1 VQKFYPVRL
10 NTLRKDDVLAFDVYV
25 SVGEKFVQ
33 YIHAQDVFE
42 GERLDKLKNKGV
54 RKLFIPTEQEKNYLQ
69 YLEKALDQL
78 SNTSHSI
85 EDRTQLAHDSLVTAA
100 ENAVVNF
107 ETEAGLRQQ
116 QDHLTKI
123 ANFVDSD
130 RKVIKQIMEN
140 INSSFDNNHHAANVS
155 SLCMS
160 VAAKAGLTDKQE
172 VSELSIAALVHDV
185 GKERFKE
192 NYDVLGDKMSAQQ
205 KQAYR
210 AHVSDG
216 VTLLQGKP
224 FISPRILGLVA
235 AHEELGQGRGYPEKK
250 DVFQLPLCYQ
260 ILIMCNRYDHFKT
273 QQQLPTMK
281 AIDAFFEKHSND
293 FPDELVT
300 VLASVL
306 T

>member
-1 VQKFYPVRL
+1 MQKFYPIRL
-10 NTLRKDDVLAFDVYV
+10 NTLRKDDALAFDVYV
-25 SVGEKFVQ
+25 SVGQKYVQ
-33 YIHAQDVFE
+33 YIRAQDVFE
-42 GERLDKLKNKGV
+42 GERIDKLKNKGV
-54 RKLFIPTEQEKNYLQ
+54 RKLFIPTEQEENYLK
-69 YLEKALDQL
+69 YLENALDQL
-78 SNTSHSI
+78 TDTSHSL
-85 EDRTQLAHDSLVTAA
+85 ENRTQFAHDSLLTAA
-100 ENAVVNF
+100 ENAVVNL
-107 ETEAGLRQQ
+107 ETEAGLHQQ
-116 QDHLTKI
+116 QDHLSKI
-123 ANFVDSD
+123 AHFVGSD
-130 RKVIKQIMEN
+130 RMVIKQIMEN
-140 INSSFDNNHHAANVS
+140 LNTSFDNNHHAANVS

-160 VAAKAGLTDKQE
+160 VANKMGLTDKLE
-172 VSELSIAALVHDV
+172 ISELSIAALVHDI

-192 NYDVLGDKMSAQQ
+192 NYSSLGDNMSPQQ

-235 AHEELGQGRGYPEKK
+235 AHEELGHGRGYPDKK

-260 ILIMCNRYDHFKT
+260 ILIMCNRYDHFQT
-273 QQQLPTMK
+273 HQQLPTLQ